1 MAGRLVEKFD
11 DCRIRLKR
19 PAGAKVI
26 QGDFADR
33 YDPYR
38 TSIGMSQGALLMAI
52 LGFSVAFV
60 ISLIIV
66 AFLSS
71 R

>member
-1 MAGRLVEKFD
+1 MLVEKFD

-26 QGDFADR
+26 RGDFADR

-38 TSIGMSQGALLMAI
+38 TTVGMSQGALVMAI
-52 LGFSVAFV
+52 LGFFVAVAF
-60 ISLIIV
+60 SLIIV